1 VPLGRQILDAL
12 GVQYNQYIT
21 NNAPD
26 DEETARRVRAE
37 TEAGRQEGF
46 FWGEKPQ
53 APLPPETAPE
63 DSADAASK
71 AALILDSLSSTARR
85 GKKGGGRVGEALA
98 KQFGVSPTT
107 VYQARK
113 LLKSADTALIARVR
127 SGELSIKKAC
137 RLLPARDAAQ
147 ESQAEAG

>member
-1 VPLGRQILDAL
+1 
-12 GVQYNQYIT
+12 
-21 NNAPD
+21 
-26 DEETARRVRAE
+26 
-37 TEAGRQEGF
+37 
-46 FWGEKPQ
+46 
-53 APLPPETAPE
+53 LPPETAPE

-71 AALILDSLSSTARR
+71 AALILDALSSIGQRV
-85 GKKGGGRVGEALA
+85 KKGGGRVGEALA

-113 LLKSADTALIARVR
+113 LLKSADPALITRVR

-147 ESQAEAG
+147 ENQAEAG